1 MPVSTT
7 MPIVAGLALI
17 GSALGVSLG
26 RSAIAEINPAYFRDP
41 EVAFHSDL
49 VPYRSPDWAQVQAL
63 EYQQAGA
70 ADGLG
75 SGCVGCRA
83 FPAEYVPR
91 HEPAV
96 DGYQD
101 GWVTPPRA
109 SSAPT
114 EVVLAEEEAAPDP
127 ERASVLRYAS
137 YRVSDD
143 ERRAAPI
150 EDEAEKDAPV
160 YASTE

>member
-1 MPVSTT
+1 MPASTT
-7 MPIVAGLALI
+7 LPIVAGLALI

-26 RSAIAEINPAYFRDP
+26 RSAIAEINPAYFSDP
-41 EVAFHSDL
+41 EVPFHGDL
-49 VPYRSPDWAQVQAL
+49 VPNRGTDWAQVQAL

-75 SGCVGCRA
+75 TGCVGCRA
-83 FPAEYVPR
+83 FPAEYLPQ

-101 GWVTPPRA
+101 GWA
-109 SSAPT
+109 ASAPVSAPASA
-114 EVVLAEEEAAPDP
+114 EVWAEEKAEPDP
-127 ERASVLRYAS
+127 ARADIVRYAS
-137 YRVSDD
+137 YRVS
-143 ERRAAPI
+143 
-150 EDEAEKDAPV
+150 EDEEALLPSDDAADEEPAV